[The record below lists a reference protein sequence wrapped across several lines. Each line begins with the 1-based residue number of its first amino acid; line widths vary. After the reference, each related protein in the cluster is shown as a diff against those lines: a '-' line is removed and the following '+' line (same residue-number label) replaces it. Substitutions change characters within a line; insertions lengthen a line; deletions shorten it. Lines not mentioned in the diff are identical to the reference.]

1 MLGALLGF
9 AAPFLPDV
17 LKMVKGR
24 IDHKQEMQM
33 MKLRFENASAE
44 HEWRM
49 KEVEIQA
56 DMADLKSA
64 RKPQE
69 SYGVQLLNAAAK
81 QRPGDTVIASKSF
94 NIAFLLFSAID
105 AFSAAVRPIITY
117 WIVGLWGA
125 IKLAILY
132 SLYDSTGSSVVEAV
146 SKVLTSEGAWTPFDE
161 DVLAVVI
168 GFWFG
173 WRTRQRSAGGR

>member
-94 NIAFLLFSAID
+94 NIAFLAL
-105 AFSAAVRPIITY
+105 
-117 WIVGLWGA
+117 
-125 IKLAILY
+125 
-132 SLYDSTGSSVVEAV
+132 
-146 SKVLTSEGAWTPFDE
+146 
-161 DVLAVVI
+161 
-168 GFWFG
+168 
-173 WRTRQRSAGGR
+173 QCH